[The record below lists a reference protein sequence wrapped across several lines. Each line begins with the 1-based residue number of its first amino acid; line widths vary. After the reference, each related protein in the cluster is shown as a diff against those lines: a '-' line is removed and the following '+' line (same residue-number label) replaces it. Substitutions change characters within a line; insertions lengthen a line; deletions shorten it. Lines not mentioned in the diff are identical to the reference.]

1 MADLEELLQKVR
13 DDGYDTDVARN
24 LVLESKED
32 HIDEVIDALFEHE
45 GEYFFRY
52 VMPWL
57 PGKSVTKKLI
67 QLLGRMDSEF
77 QSHLYWIADHLLN
90 SDISEDKDDF
100 IEQISRI
107 IKINDDS
114 LTRGVMNSCHK
125 FISED
130 LAELLLS
137 NLVNGEG
144 VYVAPIIYNSS
155 INNVIPNLKKLID
168 AECVS
173 RFRNKALQPLLI
185 RFKDEDL
192 TEAFQLLK
200 DNNLLRFPRNLN
212 LGSSV
217 YTDIMLHGNSNHI
230 PLLDLFPKEIQ
241 KKNPVMISNLKS
253 ILKSRKNSILTS
265 ESLPVHKFDKW
276 TEFVIKGRWGFSETR
291 LRGFYM
297 GLSKGPQPSH
307 ERQFILLEILQ
318 KKLQKVHFSRVP
330 NNFPID
336 LDRWYNAKMAMG
348 FLLGDW
354 NYSDF
359 RKRISSAREF
369 IIEKPYS
376 PWGFYAFEILNQD
389 RWEIMRKHGLSVGLI
404 PYLVHSDLGLGLV
417 SCRILDLNRIKDY
430 ESEEETK
437 CCDNP
442 SISVSQKSMSCLS
455 CDKQLANFEL
465 SWKEAKLQ
473 LRSSIISSS
482 ENHIEG
488 EMKIDPEGEV
498 VFSKNEK
505 EVVKLTKRKYQNHR
519 KKMKEFMP
527 YLPITIR
534 DHLAAMH
541 ADVEEMYGVSGD
553 PMKRWG
559 LD

>member
-137 NLVNGEG
+137 ILVNGEG

-173 RFRNKALQPLLI
+173 CFRNKSLQPLLI
-185 RFKDEDL
+185 RCKAEAL
-192 TEAFQLLK
+192 TEAF
-200 DNNLLRFPRNLN
+200 
-212 LGSSV
+212 
-217 YTDIMLHGNSNHI
+217 
-230 PLLDLFPKEIQ
+230 
-241 KKNPVMISNLKS
+241 
-253 ILKSRKNSILTS
+253 
-265 ESLPVHKFDKW
+265 
-276 TEFVIKGRWGFSETR
+276 
-291 LRGFYM
+291 
-297 GLSKGPQPSH
+297 
-307 ERQFILLEILQ
+307 
-318 KKLQKVHFSRVP
+318 
-330 NNFPID
+330 
-336 LDRWYNAKMAMG
+336 
-348 FLLGDW
+348 
-354 NYSDF
+354 
-359 RKRISSAREF
+359 
-369 IIEKPYS
+369 
-376 PWGFYAFEILNQD
+376 
-389 RWEIMRKHGLSVGLI
+389 
-404 PYLVHSDLGLGLV
+404 
-417 SCRILDLNRIKDY
+417 
-430 ESEEETK
+430 
-437 CCDNP
+437 
-442 SISVSQKSMSCLS
+442 
-455 CDKQLANFEL
+455 
-465 SWKEAKLQ
+465 
-473 LRSSIISSS
+473 
-482 ENHIEG
+482 
-488 EMKIDPEGEV
+488 
-498 VFSKNEK
+498 
-505 EVVKLTKRKYQNHR
+505 
-519 KKMKEFMP
+519 
-527 YLPITIR
+527 
-534 DHLAAMH
+534 
-541 ADVEEMYGVSGD
+541 
-553 PMKRWG
+553 
-559 LD
+559 